1 MVIGASLL
9 GLAATNAATPTA
21 TPADWRKTIS
31 PIARG
36 EFANPRSLVATY
48 NFGWTGL
55 IAATAEVRFTK
66 VGDKLQIVGAGQT
79 VGVVRGLW
87 KFNTQHRATADADTL
102 QPIAM
107 HQVDELR
114 SKTVTTDLTFRPGSV
129 ERFRT
134 DTKATKPP
142 APKTFSFAN
151 GIYDLHSALLTL
163 RSQSLREGDVYR
175 LIVYPA
181 TNPYLA
187 TLTVTGRS
195 TLTTPAGTYPAI
207 KLDLELKKVG
217 KRDELEPHKKF
228 RRASVWVS
236 DDSDRL
242 LLRIEASIFV
252 GTIYAELQSVRFPLG
267 NEETRQPNEKR

>member
-9 GLAATNAATPTA
+9 GLATTNAATPTA
-21 TPADWRKTIS
+21 APADWQKTTA
-31 PIARG
+31 PLARG
-36 EFANPRSLVATY
+36 DFPNPRSLVATY
-48 NFGWTGL
+48 QFGWTGVV
-55 IAATAEVRFTK
+55 AATAEIRFAK
-66 VGDKLQIVGAGQT
+66 LGDKLQIMGAGQT
-79 VGVVRGLW
+79 VGIVRGLW
-87 KFNTQHRATADADTL
+87 KFNTQHRATADVATL

-142 APKTFSFAN
+142 TAKTFSFAN
-151 GIYDLHSALLTL
+151 GIYDLHSALLTV
-163 RSQSLREGDVYR
+163 RSQPLREGDVYR

-181 TNPYLA
+181 TTPYLA

-207 KLDLELKKVG
+207 KLDLQLKKVG
-217 KRDELEPHKKF
+217 KHGELEPHKKF

-252 GTIYAELQSVRFPLG
+252 GTIYA
-267 NEETRQPNEKR
+267 